1 MPSEAMAIGALI
13 NMNKINSTRANPAKE
28 RGVAL
33 VPRFHCRSI
42 LFHLC
47 GGLHSSALLY
57 VVANVCVC
65 MEMCLVRTTQND
77 MTLKLNFK
85 N

>member
-1 MPSEAMAIGALI
+1 
-13 NMNKINSTRANPAKE
+13 MNKINSTRANPGKE

-33 VPRFHCRSI
+33 VTRFHCRSI

-57 VVANVCVC
+57 VVANVCVYGNVSRAHHTKRHDI
-65 MEMCLVRTTQND
+65 ETQ
-77 MTLKLNFK
+77 F
-85 N
+85 